1 MKLEI
6 QSQQSGSG
14 DQAGRNFQDKRQN
27 VREHGAFDDGWKKGD
42 FGSLEPQN
50 CHHNGSTIH
59 QRINRVTIV
68 DIQPPFIA
76 SQGHMSKGL
85 WISFEGIDGA
95 GKSTHIESL
104 AKTFESQ
111 GRTITLTREPG
122 GTELAER
129 LRELLLGSEMDPLS
143 ESLLAFAARRD
154 HLNKVI
160 LPALTQG
167 HVVLCDR
174 FTDATFAYQGG
185 GRGVPTAVLAQLEH
199 WVQEKT
205 SELGATQEGA
215 GGLWQ
220 PDLTLWF
227 DLSPEV
233 AASRVVQA
241 RTPDRFESQSLAFF
255 QRVQNAYLQ
264 RFEKDPHRFL
274 KIDASLTRHQVW
286 QQVTRGLTAKG
297 WLSIMVPTP
306 AQSSV

>member
-1 MKLEI
+1 
-6 QSQQSGSG
+6 
-14 DQAGRNFQDKRQN
+14 
-27 VREHGAFDDGWKKGD
+27 
-42 FGSLEPQN
+42 
-50 CHHNGSTIH
+50 
-59 QRINRVTIV
+59 
-68 DIQPPFIA
+68 
-76 SQGHMSKGL
+76 MSKGL

-122 GTELAER
+122 GTVLAER
-129 LRELLLGSEMDPLS
+129 LRELMLGTDMDPLS

-160 LPALTQG
+160 LPALNLG

-185 GRGVPTAVLAQLEH
+185 GRGVSLAVLSQLES

-205 SELGATQEGA
+205 MEPSEHGKSDDSM
-215 GGLWQ
+215 GLWQ

-233 AASRVVQA
+233 AASRLVQA
-241 RTPDRFESQSLAFF
+241 RTPDRFESQSVAFF
-255 QRVQNAYLQ
+255 ERVQCDYAK
-264 RFEKDPHRFL
+264 RFELDPKRFL

-286 QQVTRGLTAKG
+286 QQITRGLTAKG

-306 AQSSV
+306 QASSQAS